1 MKTQQD
7 IVVSNLTSG
16 FLEQSLDQ
24 IYNMEDEWTNTGQP
38 IWSEEQFMRDIPHKW
53 DLSFVATVNISIIG
67 YVIASQRALNQ
78 RTSRVNKIVI
88 HHDHQRQGV
97 GKLLMKNYIKASLGL
112 NMNRLELTAMSD
124 YKPAQNLYESLGY
137 SKSQA
142 VRGKDGKL
150 RDVYIKIL
158 D

>member
-38 IWSEEQFMRDIPHKW
+38 IWSEEQFLRDIPHKW
-53 DLSFVATVNISIIG
+53 ELSFVAIVNTSIIG
-67 YVIASQRALNQ
+67 YVIASQGALNQ

-88 HHDHQRQGV
+88 HRDHQRKGV
-97 GKLLMKNYIKASLGL
+97 GKLLMKNYIKASLEL
-112 NMNRLELTAMSD
+112 NMSRLELAAMSD
-124 YKPAQNLYESLGY
+124 YKPAQNLYEGLGY

-142 VRGKDGKL
+142 VLGKDGKF
-150 RDVYIKIL
+150 RDVYIKII

>member
-1 MKTQQD
+1 MKTQHD

-24 IYNMEDEWTNTGQP
+24 IYNMENEWTNTGQP

-53 DLSFVATVNISIIG
+53 DLSFVATVNMSIIG
-67 YVIASQRALNQ
+67 YVIASQSEIDQ

-88 HHDHQRQGV
+88 HHNHQRQGV
-97 GKLLMKNYIKASLGL
+97 GKLLMKNYIKTSLEH
-112 NMNRLELTAMSD
+112 NMNRLELTAMSN
-124 YKPAQNLYESLGY
+124 YKSAQHLYKSLGY
-137 SKSQA
+137 SKSQT

-150 RDVYIKIL
+150 RDVYIKVI